1 MPTKTKDIFKIYL
14 SHAIMGK
21 NGADATEAEI
31 QTNIDTALKV
41 GKELKA
47 YFIDW
52 QKMDGYPEIQL
63 YVPAEHEEFVQRA
76 YKMGFMTITEILA
89 VDCDIINT
97 CDLLLVYG
105 DYLSSGMKVEIEY
118 ADKNKI
124 PILNFCRLMPV
135 VVDSIKA
142 VINMIYQY

>member
-1 MPTKTKDIFKIYL
+1 MPTKTKNIFKIYQ
-14 SHAIMGK
+14 SHSIMGK
-21 NGADATEAEI
+21 NGMDATEAEI
-31 QTNIDTALKV
+31 QANIDAALKIS
-41 GKELKA
+41 KELKA

-52 QKMDGYPEIQL
+52 YKMDGYPEIQL
-63 YVPAEHEEFVQRA
+63 HVPAEHEVFVHRA

-89 VDCDIINT
+89 VDCAIIDT

-105 DYLSSGMKVEIEY
+105 DYLSNGMKVEIEY

-135 VVDSIKA
+135 VVDSVKTI
-142 VINMIYQY
+142 IDMIHRY